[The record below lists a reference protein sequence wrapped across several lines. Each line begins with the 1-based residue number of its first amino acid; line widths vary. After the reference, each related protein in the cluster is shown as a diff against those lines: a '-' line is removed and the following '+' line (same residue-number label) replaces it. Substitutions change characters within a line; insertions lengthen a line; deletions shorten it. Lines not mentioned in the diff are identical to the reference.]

1 MRFTKLKNDI
11 LQETSI
17 RIASKEDA
25 KSINDISKNE
35 LVNLLWQKLKNGQNL
50 KKKLIR
56 LNSGGT
62 RTQAHNFYRNIGFS
76 DEKTQLRVLKSLL

>member
-1 MRFTKLKNDI
+1 M
-11 LQETSI
+11 QETSI

-76 DEKTQLRVLKSLL
+76 DEKTQLRFIKSLL

>member
-1 MRFTKLKNDI
+1 MAKV
-11 LQETSI
+11 E
-17 RIASKEDA
+17 EWA
-25 KSINDISKNE
+25 KS
-35 LVNLLWQKLKNGQNL
+35 

-76 DEKTQLRVLKSLL
+76 DEKTQLRFMKSLL